1 MATNILCGDA
11 VTQLKTLPD
20 KSVHCVVTSPPYWG
34 LREYQGDEGMI
45 GMEPTFGEH
54 LEALVRVFSEV
65 YRVLRDDGTLW
76 LNYGDAY
83 AGGGRGNYGDNQK
96 QKSNKGSLIPPI
108 PRGSSGFQGNNAGA
122 GSVPEH
128 QSGWKDLGLKRK
140 NLMMM
145 PTRVAMALQE
155 AGWYLRQEIIWAKPN
170 PMPESVKDRPTSA
183 NEKIFLFSKK
193 EKYFYSA
200 FDVRQK
206 KTPDGGWDWSIIGAN
221 LRNVWHIPTAPFRGA
236 HFATFPEKLVETC
249 LRAGTSTAG
258 ACANCGA
265 PMERELE
272 KVDTMKPNQDYE
284 GVAPGTNRRPPAG
297 GQKEWTRHIPPQHVN
312 WDYGRG
318 CKRDCAGG
326 GMWASTPCVVLDP
339 FAGVG
344 TVGLVADKMGRDSIM
359 IEISQEYCDIAGR
372 RIAEDSPMFA
382 DIAYENAQAAAGG
395 E

>member
-45 GMEPTFGEH
+45 GMEPSFGEH
-54 LEALVRVFSEV
+54 LEALVGVFSEV

-76 LNYGDAY
+76 LNYGDCFTASGRG
-83 AGGGRGNYGDNQK
+83 AGGPGK
-96 QKSNKGSLIPPI
+96 QSTNKGSHIPPS
-108 PRGSSGFQGNNAGA
+108 RG
-122 GSVPEH
+122 
-128 QSGWKDLGLKRK
+128 WTDLGLKRK

-183 NEKIFLFSKK
+183 NEKIFLFSKG

-206 KTPDGGWDWSIIGAN
+206 KTPDGGWEWSIIGAN

-258 ACANCGA
+258 ACMNCGA
-265 PMERELE
+265 PMVRELE
-272 KVDTMKPNQDYE
+272 KVDTMKPAQDYE
-284 GVAPGTNRRPPAG
+284 GVAPGSNRRPPAG

-312 WDYGRG
+312 WDYGKG

-326 GMWASTPCVVLDP
+326 GPWAGTPCVVLDP